1 MSKLA
6 VMRER
11 GVECR
16 LETLYPVVAVDM
28 DIWDYVRC
36 LGILTD
42 NALEAAL
49 ETEQPWVEIILLAQ
63 DGWVSFRISNP
74 YANVIEPEKMWDNG
88 WSTKGLGRGWTCPAI
103 SAFWRITPMPL
114 PHQLGGRRVRAGDDS
129 GGQAMIGV
137 YLCDDKEAVR
147 RQIQAALERKIFMEN
162 YDMKM
167 VCSAAGAQELLPR
180 RKRRGVES
188 ISWTWS

>member
-1 MSKLA
+1 
-6 VMRER
+6 
-11 GVECR
+11 
-16 LETLYPVVAVDM
+16 
-28 DIWDYVRC
+28 
-36 LGILTD
+36 
-42 NALEAAL
+42 
-49 ETEQPWVEIILLAQ
+49 
-63 DGWVSFRISNP
+63 
-74 YANVIEPEKMWDNG
+74 
-88 WSTKGLGRGWTCPAI
+88 
-103 SAFWRITPMPL
+103 MPL